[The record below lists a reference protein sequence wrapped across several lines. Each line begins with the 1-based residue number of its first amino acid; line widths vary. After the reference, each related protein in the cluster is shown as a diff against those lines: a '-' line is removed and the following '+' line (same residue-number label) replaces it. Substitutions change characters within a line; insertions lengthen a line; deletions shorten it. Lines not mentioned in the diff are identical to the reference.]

1 MSLINSL
8 IKRKIVTFTLVGLV
22 GLFSIGSYYYFK
34 IYNSLTVIT
43 LHGSY
48 KTVNSFEELEKTADV
63 IVIGT
68 PVKGEG
74 ITKHTNYQT
83 GSLQDVYTLREF
95 KVDQVIKKPSDLN
108 ISKTMTVIEPNG
120 TIQKLTGKYKVEIE
134 GYKDLD
140 QGSKYVLYLGKNIN
154 GDYSIKYN
162 TNGSYKL
169 DGNDLAP
176 DTENQNLKIKN
187 EVINKYRNLK
197 KE

>member
-1 MSLINSL
+1 MPSWFIFNWFLL
-8 IKRKIVTFTLVGLV
+8 LEL
-22 GLFSIGSYYYFK
+22 
-34 IYNSLTVIT
+34 YNSLTVVN

-48 KTVNSFEELEKTADV
+48 KAVNSFEELEKTADV
-63 IVIGT
+63 IVIGS

-74 ITKHTNYQT
+74 VTKHTTYQT

-95 KVDQVIKKPSDLN
+95 KVDEIIKKPSDLN
-108 ISKTMTVIEPNG
+108 ISEIMTVIEPNG

-140 QGSKYVLYLGKNIN
+140 QGHKYVLYLGKNIN

-169 DGNDLAP
+169 DGNDLVP
-176 DTENQNLKIKN
+176 DTENQDMKIKN
-187 EVINKYRNLK
+187 EVIKKYKKLK
-197 KE
+197 NDSESRIH